1 MKSSLFKEEAGAGD
15 FGQVYMI
22 LIFAIAALMLILI
35 VKPMF
40 TQSQKAIPKAPSG

>member
-1 MKSSLFKEEAGAGD
+1 MKSNLFKEESGASD

-22 LIFAIAALMLILI
+22 LIFAIVALLLILI

-40 TQSQKAIPKAPSG
+40 QQSQKAIPKTG